1 MPEYTG
7 RMTNIATKAMLADN
21 ERLQSDTEVKFRM
34 VFMYMIQLKVG
45 QTVSRRC
52 FSPVFTVPFYAVNRD
67 EPRRLTGINRDATVE
82 IIQGRTG
89 VYWRAV
95 TFVLIKRCLS
105 YVLTV
110 PDYFRLTRMTP
121 PVEPE

>member
-7 RMTNIATKAMLADN
+7 RMTNIATKTMLADN
-21 ERLQSDTEVKFRM
+21 ERLQSDTKVKFRM

-67 EPRRLTGINRDATVE
+67 EPRLLSGINRDATVE

-95 TFVLIKRCLS
+95 TFE
-105 YVLTV
+105 
-110 PDYFRLTRMTP
+110 P
-121 PVEPE
+121 PHGKTNNLQRRNQRRRSASR